1 MTALAALDWE
11 LASYVVT
18 ALGLPAAIAFFVWEQ
33 RKERDNEEEA
43 AYQLLSD
50 AYNDFLKVVLQH
62 SDLQLRTA
70 APLRDPTADQRE
82 RMLVIF
88 DMLMSLFERAYLVAY
103 KPRMTETERRRWNSW
118 DDYMREWC
126 RREDFRLALPVLLG
140 GEDEQFQQYLR
151 RIADEEAGVPVL
163 ASAAPYPPK
172 VQGAPH
178 A

>member
-1 MTALAALDWE
+1 MNFDRDWWE

-18 ALGLPAAIAFFVWEQ
+18 ALGLPVAIAFFAWEQ
-33 RKERDNEEEA
+33 RKERDNEEEE

-50 AYNDFLKVVLQH
+50 AYNDFLKVVLVH
-62 SDLQLRTA
+62 PDLQLRTA
-70 APLRDPTADQRE
+70 TPLPNPTPEQVE

-103 KPRMTETERRRWNSW
+103 KPVMTETERRRWNSW

-126 RREDFRLALPVLLG
+126 RREDFRNALPLLLR
-140 GEDEQFQQYLR
+140 GEDPEFQEYLR
-151 RIADEEAGVPVL
+151 RIAQEENGVPL
-163 ASAAPYPPK
+163 PILRIPE
-172 VQGAPH
+172 GAHH